1 MKAIFQKSDKGLKT
15 IYEERMGEDFEKE
28 LYGIFEN
35 VMNNSS
41 SMNVETEKE
50 TEYYGYYD

>member
-41 SMNVETEKE
+41 SMDVETERE